1 MYSFGHIFL
10 SLMIVHLCHTR
21 EKVSNRTP
29 RQTEDEGAVNKIS
42 GLWGSWG
49 PWSSCS
55 QTCGL
60 GVIERSRNCLSPYK
74 QVPWVPGAEPA
85 PHIMQ
90 TIPQPSQNAE
100 RSHLYPHGAARPAFP
115 LHTDGEI
122 AAPFVDLGGQRH
134 SPTLRYNPFNRH
146 TRQGTHSSGSQ
157 PPIQNRDN
165 TPYHRSITSR
175 GRAAARHPETGWYP
189 APLETPYLQEE
200 LLAPETFS
208 MHRNDH
214 QSIPSS
220 YNRRNITRQVED
232 PAPWPFFPDS
242 IPLLKPESSED
253 HNPGQSFS
261 PLTPTKES
269 RFSRRSRVRN
279 SIKPGKYGYGKVP
292 FALPL
297 HKDKEES
304 QRSKRHHKSLDDE
317 TTVAPWKEEE
327 IPTEIPSQN
336 DRQVYYMHNA
346 DRSIVHSPEPSQQK
360 SSQSHKGESLQHH
373 LSHIKHKRHEH
384 PSWPERLVNISHLL
398 MGLSGFQQKAL
409 KGDESKHKS
418 IETDLAPIVPV
429 QEKGLNHRRRKSNQ
443 NGQSEWISEIQYGDS
458 TKDSARHGD
467 QNFGSRKQVDEDSLS
482 RVAKI
487 RKARSTST
495 KLLWADEKPVEQK
508 SSSIVS
514 SVTAKEIAVADSSKI
529 VAQSDVYTRNGD
541 QPFRRISRAK
551 MFGTVKP
558 MQSRTIGQKV
568 DTPLRLDTTKKGQN
582 ERTLL
587 EGSVL
592 LTQRERASQLKKVS
606 KHSEDSEITADEVD
620 QQNHQAASDSVPLPR
635 SRSQRQS
642 QNRHGADNSRVFQ
655 SLFREH
661 PSIHRP
667 SQSDPWPTYGR
678 SPAMAH
684 EREQDVRESIQQNSE
699 LPQWNLYNP
708 GSEEFHC
715 EGEQKQYKSC
725 NQEAC
730 PSGEPDARAMQC
742 ATFNS
747 QEFMGRLY
755 QWEAFTEVSGNQR
768 CALNCR
774 PVGYRFYVRH
784 TEKVQD
790 GTPCEA
796 GSLDVCVDGQC
807 LSPGCDGILGS
818 NSTLDTC
825 GVCGGDGSTCKFVT
839 GTFKETNVP
848 IGYHKILEIPKGAT
862 QIKVKELTWSPN
874 YLALRSRIGKS
885 IINGNWAVD
894 PAGRYEAGGT
904 VFIYTQPGREEQEGE
919 TFTAAGPTSEAL
931 DVYMIFQQDNP
942 GISFQ
947 FFISSPTAADTSGHQ
962 SNPAQQE
969 YGALRSMSASE
980 TLPNPGSRIQPPDD
994 RPLVLPPQSRQHSTR
1009 PVSTLQR
1016 NIRIPPLQSPPVH
1029 YWPEQPQFFWKRVDN
1044 TACSV
1049 SCGKGFWYPI
1059 YHCVSRNSLEE
1070 VSEEECDLSTKP
1082 FPQEEACN
1090 TQPCPAF
1097 WDVGNWSV
1105 CSRTCGNG
1113 IQHRQ
1118 VLCRQMYANRT
1129 TMVHPQRCSHLV
1141 KPNVTETCQLR
1152 ICSHWEIQSNWSQC
1166 SVMCGMG
1173 QRIRRVRCVS
1183 NQGDEVGDGECSNRL
1198 RPRTNEVC
1206 DMGPCVRSWFYNEWS
1221 PICSAECGT
1230 GIQRRSVFCLSS
1242 SPTDESQESCGGSK
1256 PSDMRV
1262 CNSGPCERIIKWYTG
1277 PWSECSADCG
1287 DGSQKRDVICV
1298 SKLGAE
1304 FNVTDQAEC
1313 SHLEKPLPLQNCNL
1327 GPCGPSW
1334 FTTPWSACSQSCL
1347 GGIQMREVRCLASDK
1362 TFSQKCDQD
1371 SKPEDKRVC
1380 NTQPCSAALDEN
1392 CRDRYHNCAVV
1403 VQARL
1408 CVYGYYKQACCSS
1421 CAHAVQRSVPPE
1433 SR

>member
-1 MYSFGHIFL
+1 MYSFGYIFL

-21 EKVSNRTP
+21 EKVSSRTP
-29 RQTEDEGAVNKIS
+29 RQTLEDEGAGNKIS
-42 GLWGSWG
+42 GLWGTWG

-60 GVIERSRNCLSPYK
+60 GVIERSRSCLSPYK

-90 TIPQPSQNAE
+90 SIPQPSPNDE
-100 RSHLYPHGAARPAFP
+100 RSNVYPFGAARPAYP

-122 AAPFVDLGGQRH
+122 AAPFVDLGAQRH
-134 SPTLRYNPFNRH
+134 SPALRYNPFNRH
-146 TRQGTHSSGSQ
+146 TRQGIHSSGSQ
-157 PPIQNRDN
+157 PPVQNHDSS
-165 TPYHRSITSR
+165 PYHRSTSSR
-175 GRAAARHPETGWYP
+175 GRAAARHPQTGWHP

-253 HNPGQSFS
+253 HNPGRSFP

-304 QRSKRHHKSLDDE
+304 QRFKRHHKSLDGGA
-317 TTVAPWKEEE
+317 TEEE
-327 IPTEIPSQN
+327 EHLEPTQIPSIN
-336 DRQVYYMHNA
+336 DREVYDTHNA
-346 DRSIVHSPEPSQQK
+346 DSSVIHSPEPSKQK
-360 SSQSHKGESLQHH
+360 SSLSHKGDLPHHH
-373 LSHIKHKRHEH
+373 LPDRKQKTVHEH
-384 PSWPERLVNISHLL
+384 SSWPETLVNISLL

-409 KGDESKHKS
+409 KGDESRHES
-418 IETDLAPIVPV
+418 METDVAPVEPV
-429 QEKGLNHRRRKSNQ
+429 QEEGLSHRRSQSNQ
-443 NGQSEWISEIQYGDS
+443 NDQLLSEIRYWGS
-458 TKDSARHGD
+458 EKDSERHGD
-467 QNFGSRKQVDEDSLS
+467 QNIGSEKQVEEAHLS
-482 RVAKI
+482 RIAKT
-487 RKARSTST
+487 RKVRSPNTRVF
-495 KLLWADEKPVEQK
+495 WADEKQAAVEQK
-508 SSSIVS
+508 SSSLLS
-514 SVTAKEIAVADSSKI
+514 SATAEEIAADNSK
-529 VAQSDVYTRNGD
+529 AQSDVYNRNGD
-541 QPFRRISRAK
+541 QPFMENRKDIRRISRAK

-558 MQSRTIGQKV
+558 MQ
-568 DTPLRLDTTKKGQN
+568 RLDATKKGQN
-582 ERTLL
+582 ERSPL

-592 LTQRERASQLKKVS
+592 LNERASHLNSHVKKIT
-606 KHSEDSEITADEVD
+606 KHSDGSDSEITADEAD
-620 QQNHQAASDSVPLPR
+620 QHHHQVASDSVLLPR

-642 QNRHGADNSRVFQ
+642 QNRHGVDNSRVFQ
-655 SLFREH
+655 NLFREH
-661 PSIHRP
+661 PSVHRP
-667 SQSDPWPTYGR
+667 AQSDPWPAFGR
-678 SPAMAH
+678 SPTVAH
-684 EREQDVRESIQQNSE
+684 EREQDVGSSLHQNSE

-708 GSEEFHC
+708 ASEEFHC

-730 PSGEPDARAMQC
+730 PSGQPDARAKHC

-774 PVGYRFYVRH
+774 PIGYRFYVRH

-825 GVCGGDGSTCKFVT
+825 GVCGGDGSTCKFIT

-862 QIKVKELTWSPN
+862 QIKVRELTWSPN
-874 YLALRSRIGKS
+874 YLALRSRTGKS

-947 FFISSPTAADTSGHQ
+947 FFISSPTAADASGHQ
-962 SNPAQQE
+962 SNPSQQE

-980 TLPNPGSRIQPPDD
+980 TLANTGSRTQPPDD
-994 RPLVLPPQSRQHSTR
+994 RPLVPPPQSRQR

-1016 NIRIPPLQSPPVH
+1016 NIRVPPLQSPPVH
-1029 YWPEQPQFFWKRVDN
+1029 YWPEQPQFFWKRVGS

-1049 SCGKGFWYPI
+1049 SCGKGFWYPV
-1059 YHCVSRNSLEE
+1059 YQCVSRNSLEE
-1070 VSEEECDLSTKP
+1070 VSEEECDLSNKP

-1141 KPNVTETCQLR
+1141 KPNVTQTCQLR
-1152 ICSHWEIQSNWSQC
+1152 ICSHWEIQSNWSTC
-1166 SVMCGMG
+1166 SVMCGLG
-1173 QRIRRVRCVS
+1173 QRTRHVRCVS

-1198 RPRTNEVC
+1198 RPRTNEAC
-1206 DMGPCVRSWFYNEWS
+1206 DMGPCVRSWFHNEWS
-1221 PICSAECGT
+1221 LICSTECGT

-1262 CNSGPCERIIKWYTG
+1262 CNSGPCERTVKWYTG
-1277 PWSECSADCG
+1277 PWTQCSADCG

-1304 FNVTDQAEC
+1304 FNVTDPSEC
-1313 SHLEKPLPLQNCNL
+1313 SHLEKPLPLQSCNV

-1347 GGIQMREVRCLASDK
+1347 GGLQMREVRCLASDK
-1362 TFSQKCDQD
+1362 SFSQQCDQD
-1371 SKPEDKRVC
+1371 TKPEDKRVC

-1421 CAHAVQRSVPPE
+1421 CAHAVQRSVTPE